1 METDFP
7 DRLIGVFIR
16 QSTNF
21 PSQRLKS
28 RYKKTTLFYQDGFN
42 ALADGIL
49 SFCFH
54 ALYYDALH
62 SVLTDYFTRD
72 FHVIGSVF
80 KSGFVSV

>member
-7 DRLIGVFIR
+7 DRLIGIFIR

-21 PSQRLKS
+21 PSQRLKC
-28 RYKKTTLFYQDGFN
+28 RYKKTTLFCQDGFN

-54 ALYYDALH
+54 VFYYDTLH
-62 SVLTDYFTRD
+62 SVLTDDFTGN
-72 FHVIGSVF
+72 FHVISGVF
-80 KSGFVSV
+80 KSGFVRV